1 MNQALNL
8 INTCIPLNQ
17 INVNTKQSSQ
27 EVKPYIIKLLLRKV
41 EIQRKLNKTEEI
53 SEIINEILRL
63 DANNKE
69 AQVFFKEIEEIKSIK
84 EAQKLKA
91 EASEYVK
98 KEDFLTALNIY
109 NECLKK
115 INEKN
120 IEGVIEYLA
129 ILLNKSL
136 CHLKLNQWD
145 DIINLGIRGL
155 KLIKSMKSR
164 VVAFE
169 NSKLTKEHRTKLT
182 NFEIRFLIRRS
193 NAFLKQNQYDKSFY
207 KIDLY

>member
-1 MNQALNL
+1 LNQALNL